1 MKKLFPFLFI
11 VAAIL
16 TGCTD
21 EPTPTRDLMEGVW
34 ELTEAY
40 DEDDSLITDRING
53 LFPTYVHLDDNN
65 SVNSTAGPMFMYIVY
80 GKSNF
85 VNVASK
91 LDQAFSYADLKFT
104 EGEYFMKKDEVVD
117 RFTIEMKMKFLT
129 LESLT
134 TILELMNINPPS
146 FIEEVIYHKFI
157 DVNVIIDDENDQVME
172 WAWDSSTQP
181 TYNIKDEYGN
191 PVLWY
196 GIPWESFTKGRFV
209 FQKKVKSLTELAN
222 EAGGG

>member
-1 MKKLFPFLFI
+1 MKKLLLPI
-11 VAAIL
+11 VAAVIFFS
-16 TGCTD
+16 GCTD
-21 EPTPTRDLMEGVW
+21 EPVPTRDLMEGVW

-40 DEDDSLITDRING
+40 DQDDSLITDRINSM
-53 LFPTYVHLDDNN
+53 FPTYVHLDDNN
-65 SVNSTAGPMFMYIVY
+65 SVNSTAGPLFMYVVY
-80 GKSNF
+80 GKSKF
-85 VNVASK
+85 VSIASK
-91 LDQAFSYADLKFT
+91 LDEAFGYADLKFT
-104 EGEYFMKKDEVVD
+104 EGEFFMKKDEVVD

-134 TILELMNINPPS
+134 TILELMGINPPS

-157 DVNVIIDDENDQVME
+157 NVNVIIDEDNDQYME
-172 WAWDSSTQP
+172 WVWDDTTEP
-181 TYNIKDEYGN
+181 TYNIKDEFGN

-209 FQKKVKSLTELAN
+209 FEKRVKSLTELAT